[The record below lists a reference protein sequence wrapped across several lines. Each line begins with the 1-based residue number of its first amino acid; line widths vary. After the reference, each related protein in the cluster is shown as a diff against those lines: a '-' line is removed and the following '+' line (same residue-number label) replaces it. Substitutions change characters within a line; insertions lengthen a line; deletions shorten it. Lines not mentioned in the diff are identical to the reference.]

1 MLACSTGNSTL
12 GICGESS
19 HILCV
24 CVCGAYECVLQ
35 MHTPMQAHKL
45 TRGRCF
51 LTSHLIPMRWS
62 LLLKPVLGWS
72 PSELACLPSSARITD
87 VCMTL
92 PAFDMVTGIQIGTH
106 PFVTTA
112 FTH

>member
-1 MLACSTGNSTL
+1 MLAFSTGNSTL
-12 GICGESS
+12 GICGQST

-24 CVCGAYECVLQ
+24 CVCGVHECVLE

-51 LTSHLIPMRWS
+51 QLIPMRWS
-62 LLLKPVLGWS
+62 LLLKLELGWI
-72 PSELACLPSSARITD
+72 PSELACLPSLCSTRITD
-87 VCMTL
+87 VYMTL
-92 PAFDMVTGIQIGTH
+92 PAFGIVTGIQIG
-106 PFVTTA
+106 PPCFVGTA